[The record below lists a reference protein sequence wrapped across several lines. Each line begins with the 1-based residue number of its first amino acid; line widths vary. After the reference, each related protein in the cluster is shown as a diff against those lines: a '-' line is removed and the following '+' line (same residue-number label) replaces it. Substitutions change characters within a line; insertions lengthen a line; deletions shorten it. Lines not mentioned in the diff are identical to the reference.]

1 MCLHSQFIEYFDD
14 NFIIFPTNNGLLSLF
29 IQVFVPFLWRAFD
42 FCITYHIYPNLQ
54 FILIGHW
61 VGQYGFLLV
70 RVNIS
75 DICSEEEVWREE
87 KPKF

>member
-54 FILIGHW
+54 FILIGH
-61 VGQYGFLLV
+61 
-70 RVNIS
+70 
-75 DICSEEEVWREE
+75 
-87 KPKF
+87 